1 MDIEEILKNINST
14 LGTVAP
20 VTATTP
26 EQDADRKR
34 QYEAE
39 QADRKAVLRGLRN
52 EMLAECERFNAT
64 YKLQPDTTPE
74 PEPDD
79 TNTPQPLQT
88 SQTTQNLVSRRETL
102 RLSEIEWGVLQTHA
116 EYNMHSVAQ
125 YISVIV
131 RRHLQRDVE
140 TILRSSTKAQKPK
153 RPVGRP
159 PADRLR
165 APMYLQPWTPAIWED
180 ETESWHAQAAVRNP
194 THSPAE
200 VRVAHNLYLETL
212 FAHLQRVGF
221 PHPFKAG
228 FTAI

>member
-1 MDIEEILKNINST
+1 MNIEEILKNINST
-14 LGTVAP
+14 LGTVTP

-26 EQDADRKR
+26 EQDAERKQ

-39 QADRKAVLRGLRN
+39 QADKKAVLRGLRN

-64 YKLQPDTTPE
+64 YQINPEPTTPTT
-74 PEPDD
+74 D
-79 TNTPQPLQT
+79 TAHTPATL
-88 SQTTQNLVSRRETL
+88 TTQRE
-102 RLSEIEWGVLQTHA
+102 RLQLTEAEWGALRAQA
-116 EYNMHSVAQ
+116 EYEMRSVANH
-125 YISVIV
+125 ISVV
-131 RRHLQRDVE
+131 LRKHLG
-140 TILRSSTKAQKPK
+140 TIQTGSTTNPPK

>member
-1 MDIEEILKNINST
+1 MNLEEILKNLNTT

-20 VTATTP
+20 ITTTTP
-26 EQDADRKR
+26 EQDAARKQ

-39 QADRKAVLRGLRN
+39 QADKKAVLRGLRN
-52 EMLAECERFNAT
+52 DMHAECERFNAT
-64 YKLQPDTTPE
+64 YELTPANEINATDSIAINDTRTPTQLITQRERLQLTE
-74 PEPDD
+74 AEW
-79 TNTPQPLQT
+79 
-88 SQTTQNLVSRRETL
+88 SAL
-102 RLSEIEWGVLQTHA
+102 RAQA
-116 EYNMHSVAQ
+116 EYEMRSVANH
-125 YISVIV
+125 ISVIL
-131 RRHLQRDVE
+131 RKHLG
-140 TILRSSTKAQKPK
+140 TILSSSTTNQNK

-159 PADRLR
+159 PAKSR
-165 APMYLQPWTPAIWED
+165 APMHLQPWTPAIWED
-180 ETESWHAQAAVRNP
+180 EIESWHAQAAVRNP

>member
-1 MDIEEILKNINST
+1 MNIEEILKNINST
-14 LGTVAP
+14 LGTVTPIA
-20 VTATTP
+20 TTTP
-26 EQDADRKR
+26 EQDAARKQ

-39 QADRKAVLRGLRN
+39 QADKKAVLRGLRN
-52 EMLAECERFNAT
+52 DMLAECERFNAT
-64 YKLQPDTTPE
+64 YQLQPDTTPE

-79 TNTPQPLQT
+79 TGTQLQPQPL
-88 SQTTQNLVSRRETL
+88 QNLVSRRETL

-165 APMYLQPWTPAIWED
+165 APMHLQPWTPAIWED
-180 ETESWHAQAAVRNP
+180 EIESWHAQAAVRNP